1 MRASQFH
8 RLIQWAGLGTA
19 MLLAAGWG
27 AYARSGTPTLASQ
40 AATTEE
46 QSKLEGRKAPSLPPE
61 LRGDIMMA
69 RKEYPL
75 AVEFYQRALQQS
87 GPNNPVVWNKLGIAF
102 QQQMNFRDARKAYQ
116 RSVHYRR
123 DYAEAWNNLGT
134 TWYLVSKYKKSLKFY
149 RRAVK
154 LTPNSAPLQLNIGT
168 AYYWMR
174 KYKDA
179 VEHYRT
185 ALSLDPDILR
195 ENSAAGTVVQ
205 AHAADMGYYYYM
217 AKVFASLGR
226 SDEAVRYLRHALED
240 GFSDFR
246 RLDNDPDFT
255 ALRKDPAYIAL
266 RENPPM
272 PIKD

>member
-1 MRASQFH
+1 MRACQFD
-8 RLIQWAGLGTA
+8 RLIQWAGLGCAITLATA
-19 MLLAAGWG
+19 CG
-27 AYARSGTPTLASQ
+27 AYARSGTPTIHGQ
-40 AATTEE
+40 AATGQE
-46 QSKLEGRKAPSLPPE
+46 QSNLEGKKAPSLPPE

-75 AVEFYQRALQQS
+75 AVEFYQRALRQS

-102 QQQMNFRDARKAYQ
+102 QEQMNFRNARKAYQ
-116 RSVHYRR
+116 RSIHYRR
-123 DYAEAWNNLGT
+123 DFAEAWNNLGT
-134 TWYLVSKYKKSLKFY
+134 TWYLVRKYKKSMKY
-149 RRAVK
+149 YSRAVK

-174 KYKDA
+174 KYNEA
-179 VEHYRT
+179 VDHYRT

-195 ENSAAGTVVQ
+195 ENSSSGTVVQ

-226 SDEAVRYLRHALED
+226 SDEAIRYLRHALED

-246 RLDNDPDFT
+246 RLDNDPDF
-255 ALRKDPAYIAL
+255 ALLRKDPAYIAL